1 MASYVEGALVAG
13 EEVVKL
19 GHISLWGFWHLILF
33 GVLLLPAFGIGLVFL
48 AIAYI
53 RYKSTEVAV
62 TTRRVIVKTGF
73 ISRKTVEINLNKVES
88 LQVDQGLL
96 GRMLDFGTLVIAGT
110 GASHEPI
117 VGIAEPLEFR
127 KAFISAQDAARRDA

>member
-19 GHISLWGFWHLILF
+19 GHISLWAFWHLILF
-33 GVLLLPAFGIGLVFL
+33 GMLLLPAFGIGLVLL
-48 AIAYI
+48 AMAYI

-96 GRMLDFGTLVIAGT
+96 GRMLNFGTLVIAGT
-110 GASHEPI
+110 GTSHEPI
-117 VGIAEPLEFR
+117 VGISEPLEFR

>member
-33 GVLLLPAFGIGLVFL
+33 GVLLLPAFGIGLVLL

-62 TTRRVIVKTGF
+62 TTRRAASCADMNALRNSSGSAMPTIGSCDAPVPAMTSVPKSSMRP
-73 ISRKTVEINLNKVES
+73 SR
-88 LQVDQGLL
+88 
-96 GRMLDFGTLVIAGT
+96 
-110 GASHEPI
+110 P
-117 VGIAEPLEFR
+117 
-127 KAFISAQDAARRDA
+127 